1 MKYVAPVRREL
12 GVRTLFNIL
21 GPLTN
26 PAHAPNQ
33 VMGVF
38 HPDLV
43 GIQCRVLK
51 QLGSRHVLIVH
62 GRDGL
67 DEISLCAPTL
77 IAELK
82 NGEIEQ
88 YEFHPQS
95 LGFELC
101 SAHDLR
107 ADSAEQSKA
116 MLLAVLDNQ
125 AGPARDIVLLNAAA
139 ALYVSGVAT
148 SLADGVARARDV
160 LASGAAKQR
169 LQALVDLSQSLAPR
183 PA

>member
-1 MKYVAPVRREL
+1 
-12 GVRTLFNIL
+12 
-21 GPLTN
+21 
-26 PAHAPNQ
+26 
-33 VMGVF
+33 
-38 HPDLV
+38 
-43 GIQCRVLK
+43 
-51 QLGSRHVLIVH
+51 
-62 GRDGL
+62 
-67 DEISLCAPTL
+67 
-77 IAELK
+77 
-82 NGEIEQ
+82 
-88 YEFHPQS
+88 
-95 LGFELC
+95 
-101 SAHDLR
+101 
-107 ADSAEQSKA
+107 